1 MQTVGWIDYS
11 IILISVVITIYI
23 GMYFARKQKTSDK
36 FFTGGGTVPAWA
48 IGLSIMS
55 TLISSITFLAY
66 PATAYKSNWLLL
78 VQGLMVPLVLVGLI
92 GHIVPL
98 FRRTI
103 GVSAYEYFEKR
114 FGLPARIYS
123 SVAFMLM
130 HFSKLGTVIYLM
142 GVAIATMMG
151 IDVLIT
157 IWVLTVVIIVI
168 TFFGGLE
175 GVIWMDAFQGVWLM
189 LGGLLCI
196 GIVLFVPA
204 GGPVEV
210 FRVMNEADKIS
221 FSPYDLD
228 FSNATFIV
236 LAINGIFYALQ
247 KYGTDQTI
255 VQRYL
260 AAKSEKDAVKA
271 SIIGVL
277 LSVPLWTMFMFIG
290 SALFAFYKLSPGLL
304 PEGMLSEGVFPH
316 FITTQLPVGIK
327 GFIIA
332 ALIAAAIST
341 ITSDI
346 NCFSAIGVEDF
357 YSRFKRNLSDQKKL
371 RMARIIIVV
380 SGLLSAVIATVYYN
394 WGGEGVLG
402 VVFGLYAI
410 FSAGIVGMFL
420 LGILVPRAN
429 EKGLYVGV
437 AACILFTAWATLT
450 TTSIEMDG
458 AKNLIWDLGNLNF
471 PHHTYM
477 LGVYSHFVL
486 FFVGWTASYFFN
498 NKSVDAKLM
507 LYGSNNE
514 KKENRRILNESVYE
528 NKIR

>member
-1 MQTVGWIDYS
+1 MGTIGWIDNS
-11 IILISVVITIYI
+11 IIALSVAITIYI
-23 GMYFARKQKTSDK
+23 GMYFSRRQKTSTK
-36 FFTGGGTVPAWA
+36 FFTGGGNVPTWA

-66 PATAYKSNWLLL
+66 PATGYKSNWILL
-78 VQGLMVPLVLVGLI
+78 VQGLMVPIVLVGLI
-92 GHIVPL
+92 GFIVPL

-103 GVSAYEYFEKR
+103 GISAYEYFEKR
-114 FGLPARIYS
+114 FGLVARIYS
-123 SVAFMLM
+123 STAFMLM

-142 GVAIATMMG
+142 GLAIGTMMG
-151 IDVLIT
+151 IDVLTT
-157 IWVLTVVIIVI
+157 IWVMTIIIIII

-175 GVIWMDAFQGVWLM
+175 GVIWMDAFQGLWLM
-189 LGGLLCI
+189 LGGLICI
-196 GIVLFVPA
+196 VIVLFVPA
-204 GGPVEV
+204 GGPAEV

-221 FSPYDLD
+221 FSPYDID
-228 FSNATFIV
+228 FARLTFIV
-236 LAINGIFYALQ
+236 MAINGIFYALQ

-260 AAKSEKDAVKA
+260 AAKSEKEAIKA
-271 SIIGVL
+271 SLIGVM
-277 LSVPLWTMFMFIG
+277 LSVPLWAMFMFIG

-332 ALIAAAIST
+332 ALLAAAIST

-357 YSRFKRNLSDQKKL
+357 YARFKKNVSDHKKL

-380 SGLLSAVIATVYYN
+380 SGLLSAVIATIYYH

-420 LGILVPRAN
+420 LGFLVPRAN
-429 EKGLYVGV
+429 SKGLYVGMI
-437 AACILFTAWATLT
+437 ACILFTAWATLT
-450 TTSIEMDG
+450 TTSYEVNG
-458 AKNLIWDLGNLNF
+458 AKQLIWDLGNFNF

-486 FFVGWTASYFFN
+486 FFAGWGASYFF
-498 NKSVDAKLM
+498 KGKPVDEKLM
-507 LYGSNNE
+507 LYGIRN
-514 KKENRRILNESVYE
+514 KKS
-528 NKIR
+528 

>member
-1 MQTVGWIDYS
+1 MQTIGIGWIDYS
-11 IILISVVITIYI
+11 IIILSVVITIYI
-23 GMYFARKQKTSDK
+23 GMYFARRQKTSNK

-66 PATAYKSNWLLL
+66 PAVAYKSNWLLL

-92 GHIVPL
+92 GYIVPL

-114 FGLPARIYS
+114 FGLPARMYS
-123 SVAFMLM
+123 SLAFMLM

-142 GVAIATMMG
+142 GMAIGTMMG
-151 IDVLIT
+151 VDVLTT
-157 IWVLTVVIIVI
+157 IWVLTIIIIVI

-189 LGGLLCI
+189 LGGLICI

-204 GGPVEV
+204 GGPAEV

-221 FSPYDLD
+221 FSPYDMD
-228 FSNATFIV
+228 FAKLTFIV
-236 LAINGIFYALQ
+236 MAINGIFYALQ

-260 AAKSEKDAVKA
+260 AAKSDKDAIKA
-271 SIIGVL
+271 SLIGVL
-277 LSVPLWTMFMFIG
+277 LSVPLWAMFMFIG

-304 PEGMLSEGVFPH
+304 PEGILSEGVFPH

-332 ALIAAAIST
+332 ALLAAAIST

-357 YSRFKRNLSDQKKL
+357 YSRFKKNLSDEKKL
-371 RMARIIIVV
+371 RMAKIIIVV
-380 SGLLSAVIATVYYN
+380 SGLLSAVIATIYYH

-420 LGILVPRAN
+420 LGILVPHAN
-429 EKGLYVGV
+429 EKGLYVGMI
-437 AACILFTAWATLT
+437 ACILFTAWATLT
-450 TTSIEMDG
+450 TTSYEVNG
-458 AKNLIWDLGNLNF
+458 AKQLLLDLGQFNF
-471 PHHTYM
+471 KHHTYM

-486 FFVGWTASYFFN
+486 FFVGWGASYLF
-498 NKSVDAKLM
+498 KGKPVDENLM
-507 LYGSNNE
+507 LYGIRN
-514 KKENRRILNESVYE
+514 KKL
-528 NKIR
+528 

>member
-1 MQTVGWIDYS
+1 MQTIDWIDYS
-11 IILISVVITIYI
+11 IIILLLIITIYI
-23 GMYFARKQKTSDK
+23 GLYYARSQKTSNK

-66 PATAYKSNWLLL
+66 PAAAYKSNWLLL
-78 VQGLMVPLVLVGLI
+78 VQGLMVPIVLVGLI
-92 GHIVPL
+92 GYIVPL

-103 GVSAYEYFEKR
+103 GISAYEYFEKR
-114 FGLPARIYS
+114 FGLVARIYS
-123 SVAFMLM
+123 ATAFMLM

-142 GVAIATMMG
+142 GLAIGTMMG
-151 IDVLIT
+151 IDILAT
-157 IWVLTVVIIVI
+157 IWVMTIIIIII

-175 GVIWMDAFQGVWLM
+175 GVIWMDAFQGLWLM
-189 LGGLLCI
+189 LGGLICI

-204 GGPVEV
+204 GGPAEV
-210 FRVMNEADKIS
+210 FSVMNEGGKIS
-221 FSPYDLD
+221 FSPYDID
-228 FSNATFIV
+228 FSRLTFIV
-236 LAINGIFYALQ
+236 IAINGVFYALQ
-247 KYGTDQTI
+247 KYCTDQTI

-260 AAKSEKDAVKA
+260 AAKSEKEAIKA
-271 SIIGVL
+271 SLIGVL
-277 LSVPLWTMFMFIG
+277 LSVPLWAMFMFIG
-290 SALFAFYKLSPGLL
+290 SALFSFYKLSPELL

-332 ALIAAAIST
+332 ALLAAAIST

-357 YSRFKRNLSDQKKL
+357 YARLKKNVSDHKKL

-380 SGLLSAVIATVYYN
+380 SGFLSAGIATIYYH

-420 LGILVPRAN
+420 LGFLVPKAN
-429 EKGLYVGV
+429 EKGLYVGMIV
-437 AACILFTAWATLT
+437 CILFTAWATLT
-450 TTSIEMDG
+450 TTSYEVNG
-458 AKNLIWDLGNLNF
+458 AKQLIWDLGNLNF

-486 FFVGWTASYFFN
+486 FFVGWGASYLFSG
-498 NKSVDAKLM
+498 KPVDEKLM
-507 LYGSNNE
+507 FCGIKN
-514 KKENRRILNESVYE
+514 KKS
-528 NKIR
+528 